1 MLEQIKL
8 ALKDRNLTVVAAA
21 TGLNPHTLYRLVKG
35 TVKPSKVTLRTL
47 ADYLT
52 KEHHLAYHQSQTREK
67 V

>member
-35 TVKPSKVTLRTL
+35 TVKPSKVTLRVL
-47 ADYLT
+47 SSYLSL
-52 KEHHLAYHQSQTREK
+52 HHEDVSSRE
-67 V
+67 